1 MDSTDDEDHSN
12 ARWFYR
18 RCSAARISMETPL
31 STLELSLRVLRFVES
46 IVVDVDGEEEEEEED
61 DCDDRA
67 SSSSQLRLFDDL
79 RDGCRARRRD
89 LSFVYDVCDRALDLR
104 DDGEFTEAALR
115 AVAKA
120 EEAAG
125 DGDGGCIGLESRD
138 IGDDAVADAAAASA
152 AVASGEDVEA
162 IIVASGIVDPSDG
175 RKITSDVAAAAASS
189 APSRSA
195 RGGESSSARA
205 DDNDDDDHQRGEQ
218 HVDIDG
224 LRCFQLRTRVFGLSL
239 PTFTTELWRYLQL
252 AGWTHSNYT
261 GKYHIPKRIKERRYD
276 DSEDM
281 AKRMYKH
288 FNLDD
293 GHARGRNGTEHPS
306 SGDGEGAD
314 DADEEEGPEIFDSSN
329 ELVDYLDE
337 YCMPDYRATM
347 AEVEAARVALSA
359 HTSAYRR
366 RNLRLRLDLLEVVHR
381 ERLRKSLARREEES
395 RSKYGH
401 SHRPC
406 EVCFRGAN
414 PVYPRVAC
422 RDCGLVVHTNCYGLT
437 DHAEKKDG
445 DGNGAEVDEKG
456 YFTCDV
462 CAIKCVFPRKIGRKQ
477 LYHASQ
483 RSGWRVHQHPDAAC
497 PLCGWN
503 HITGGMVRIAADDSD
518 AAVPSDAKSR
528 KRKSR
533 RSEDS
538 ESWVHLFCMNALPL
552 KRKVSPGSVR
562 SGGDAT
568 VHIRNMLNESSE
580 MVREVDVSFPPE
592 KNLF

>member
-1 MDSTDDEDHSN
+1 
-12 ARWFYR
+12 
-18 RCSAARISMETPL
+18 
-31 STLELSLRVLRFVES
+31 
-46 IVVDVDGEEEEEEED
+46 
-61 DCDDRA
+61 
-67 SSSSQLRLFDDL
+67 
-79 RDGCRARRRD
+79 
-89 LSFVYDVCDRALDLR
+89 
-104 DDGEFTEAALR
+104 
-115 AVAKA
+115 
-120 EEAAG
+120 
-125 DGDGGCIGLESRD
+125 
-138 IGDDAVADAAAASA
+138 
-152 AVASGEDVEA
+152 
-162 IIVASGIVDPSDG
+162 
-175 RKITSDVAAAAASS
+175 
-189 APSRSA
+189 
-195 RGGESSSARA
+195 
-205 DDNDDDDHQRGEQ
+205 
-218 HVDIDG
+218 
-224 LRCFQLRTRVFGLSL
+224 
-239 PTFTTELWRYLQL
+239 
-252 AGWTHSNYT
+252 
-261 GKYHIPKRIKERRYD
+261 
-276 DSEDM
+276 
-281 AKRMYKH
+281 MYKH

-293 GHARGRNGTEHPS
+293 GHARGRTGTEHPS

-329 ELVDYLDE
+329 ELVEYLDE

-422 RDCGLVVHTNCYGLT
+422 RECGLVVHTNCYGLT
-437 DHAEKKDG
+437 DHADKKGG

-503 HITGGMVRIAADDSD
+503 HITGGMVRITTDDSD

-552 KRKVSPGSVR
+552 KKKVSPGSVR

-568 VHIRNMLNESSE
+568 VHIRNLLNESSE
-580 MVREVDVSFPPE
+580 MVREIDVSFPPE
-592 KNLF
+592 KNLS

>member
-281 AKRMYKH
+281 VKRMYKH

-437 DHAEKKDG
+437 DHAEKKGG

-538 ESWVHLFCMNALPL
+538 ESWVHLFCMNALPF
-552 KRKVSPGSVR
+552 KKKVSPGSVR

-580 MVREVDVSFPPE
+580 MVRVVDVSFPPE
-592 KNLF
+592 KNLS

>member
-1 MDSTDDEDHSN
+1 
-12 ARWFYR
+12 
-18 RCSAARISMETPL
+18 
-31 STLELSLRVLRFVES
+31 
-46 IVVDVDGEEEEEEED
+46 
-61 DCDDRA
+61 
-67 SSSSQLRLFDDL
+67 
-79 RDGCRARRRD
+79 
-89 LSFVYDVCDRALDLR
+89 
-104 DDGEFTEAALR
+104 
-115 AVAKA
+115 
-120 EEAAG
+120 
-125 DGDGGCIGLESRD
+125 
-138 IGDDAVADAAAASA
+138 
-152 AVASGEDVEA
+152 
-162 IIVASGIVDPSDG
+162 
-175 RKITSDVAAAAASS
+175 
-189 APSRSA
+189 
-195 RGGESSSARA
+195 
-205 DDNDDDDHQRGEQ
+205 
-218 HVDIDG
+218 
-224 LRCFQLRTRVFGLSL
+224 
-239 PTFTTELWRYLQL
+239 
-252 AGWTHSNYT
+252 
-261 GKYHIPKRIKERRYD
+261 
-276 DSEDM
+276 
-281 AKRMYKH
+281 MYKH

-306 SGDGEGAD
+306 SGDVEGAD

>member
-437 DHAEKKDG
+437 DHAEKKGG

-533 RSEDS
+533 RSEVS
-538 ESWVHLFCMNALPL
+538 ESWVHLFCMNALPF
-552 KRKVSPGSVR
+552 KKKVSPGSVR

-580 MVREVDVSFPPE
+580 MVRVVDVSFPPE
-592 KNLF
+592 KNLS

>member
-252 AGWTHSNYT
+252 AGWTHSHYT

-437 DHAEKKDG
+437 DHAEKKGG

>member
-281 AKRMYKH
+281 VKRMYKH

-533 RSEDS
+533 RSEVS

>member
-437 DHAEKKDG
+437 DHAEKKGG